1 MRLKNSKLYAKMEN
15 YEFKGQNDILKSSNY
30 KVKKIYIMIIDSN
43 FLAKK

>member
-1 MRLKNSKLYAKMEN
+1 MRLKNAKLYTNMEN

-30 KVKKIYIMIIDSN
+30 KVKKIYIMIINSN